1 MARIDAA
8 VQDGTEKTPPAST
21 AIPNGGLK
29 AWLQVLGGF
38 FVFFSTFGVTN
49 AFGVFEAYYADGHLG
64 SSTKS
69 SISIIGA
76 IQTFILLASASIAGP
91 LCDHGY
97 FYQLIVAG
105 SFLSCLGMFM
115 TSLSDKY
122 YQVLLAQGICV
133 GLGSG
138 FLFTPSMAVLST
150 YFSTRRNLAVGVAAT
165 GSSIGGIIYPVT
177 FYYLQPQIG
186 YAWACHEVRTL
197 TSKGKKYIDTSIFVD
212 RTFMLYAISM
222 FVGFVGVFIPFFYIS
237 NMAGAIATRS
247 SSVALSFLLVMN
259 GVSTFGRLIPGLL
272 ADRIGP
278 LNVICISSVASMVLV
293 WCWIPADRIGG
304 LFAFAALYGFFS
316 GAFVSLPSMT
326 TVALSP
332 DLRAIGARMGFV
344 NALAGSGVLLGQPIA
359 GAILES
365 TGSYLG
371 LQCWAAS
378 ALAVSSILLILARVS
393 KVGPSVAQKA

>member
-1 MARIDAA
+1 
-8 VQDGTEKTPPAST
+8 
-21 AIPNGGLK
+21 
-29 AWLQVLGGF
+29 
-38 FVFFSTFGVTN
+38 
-49 AFGVFEAYYADGHLG
+49 VFEAYYADGHLG
-64 SSTKS
+64 SSTES

-76 IQTFILLASASIAGP
+76 VQTFILLASASIAGP

-97 FYQLIVAG
+97 FYQLIMAG
-105 SFLSCLGMFM
+105 SFLSCFGMFM

-138 FLFTPSMAVLST
+138 LLFTPSMAVLAT

-186 YAWACHEVRTL
+186 YAWAVRVIGFIMLATCAVILSVMRVRTL

-222 FVGFVGVFIPFFYIS
+222 FIGFVGVFIPFFYIS

-304 LFAFAALYGFFS
+304 LFAFATLYGFFS
-316 GAFVSLPSMT
+316 G
-326 TVALSP
+326 
-332 DLRAIGARMGFV
+332 
-344 NALAGSGVLLGQPIA
+344 
-359 GAILES
+359 
-365 TGSYLG
+365 
-371 LQCWAAS
+371 
-378 ALAVSSILLILARVS
+378 
-393 KVGPSVAQKA
+393 